1 VEPWLASLVIIT
13 CLGAEAFFSGA
24 EIALYSAN
32 KLKIRQ
38 HAEQGSRTAKL
49 MLQMLD
55 QPAQMLGSTL
65 VMHNLVV
72 VTGTSLATAVFVQ
85 WLGQRGESV
94 ALVVMITLGLIV
106 GEIFP
111 KAIFRHYADR
121 LAGVVILPLRA
132 VFYACYPLV
141 YMITWLIGQSLRL
154 FGLQSEKKNPLVT
167 KEELEL
173 LVRLT
178 DRSSTLGVHERQM
191 IGRIFG
197 FSDTRV
203 REAMIPLVEVIA
215 LEDNATV
222 DELIQAIREHGFSRI
237 PIFQDNIHNIVG
249 WVNAFD
255 ALSMT
260 PGERSF
266 RHLIRSAY
274 YVPETRRIG
283 DLLKDVQQKG
293 IPLAVVVDEYGGSV
307 GIVTIEDMLEEI
319 VGEIEDEYDARERLY
334 EVLPDGSFRIDA
346 RMEIDAINEILGL
359 HIPTG
364 DYATLAGFILAQLE
378 RIPQRGELLM
388 HDGLMLEIEEA
399 TNRMVERVHV
409 VPRPIPSVESE
420 TPEAWK

>member
-1 VEPWLASLVIIT
+1 VEPWLACVVIIA
-13 CLGAEAFFSGA
+13 CLGAQAFFSGA

-32 KLKIRQ
+32 KLKIR
-38 HAEQGSRTAKL
+38 HRAEQGSRAAKL
-49 MLQMLD
+49 ILQMLD
-55 QPAQMLGSTL
+55 KPEQMLGSTL

-72 VTGTSLATAVFVQ
+72 VTAASLATALLVN
-85 WLGQRGESV
+85 WLGQRGEWV
-94 ALVVMITLGLIV
+94 ALVVMSSLVLTV

-111 KAIFRHYADR
+111 KTIFQHYADR
-121 LAGVVILPLRA
+121 LVGVVIWPLRA
-132 VFYACYPLV
+132 VFYACYPLAYV
-141 YMITWLIGQSLRL
+141 ITWLIGQSLHL
-154 FGLQSEKKNPLVT
+154 FGLQSEKKNPFVT

-178 DRSSTLGVHERQM
+178 DRSSTLGVHERRM
-191 IGRIFG
+191 IRRIFG

-203 REAMIPLVEVIA
+203 HEAMIPLVEVVA
-215 LEDNATV
+215 LADHATV
-222 DELIQAIREHGFSRI
+222 EELIQAIRAHGFSRI

-255 ALSMT
+255 VLSM
-260 PGERSF
+260 PPEERSF
-266 RHLIRSAY
+266 RHLIRPAY

-319 VGEIEDEYDARERLY
+319 VGEIEDEYDAHERHY

-346 RMEIDAINEILGL
+346 RMEIDTINEILGL
-359 HIPTG
+359 HLPTG
-364 DYATLAGFILAQLE
+364 DYATLAGFVLAQLE
-378 RIPQRGELLM
+378 RIPQRGELLL

-399 TNRMVERVHV
+399 SNRTVERVHI
-409 VPRPIPSVESE
+409 VPRPSGLAERE
-420 TPEAWK
+420 KGDT

>member
-1 VEPWLASLVIIT
+1 MEPWLASLLIVA

-24 EIALYSAN
+24 EIAIYSAN
-32 KLKIRQ
+32 KLKIR
-38 HAEQGSRTAKL
+38 HSAEQGSRTAKL
-49 MLQMLD
+49 ILQMLD
-55 QPAQMLGSTL
+55 KPEQMLGSTL
-65 VMHNLVV
+65 VMHNFLV
-72 VTGTSLATAVFVQ
+72 VTGTSLATAVFVN
-85 WLGQRGESV
+85 WLGHRGEWA
-94 ALVVMITLGLIV
+94 ALVLMTTLVLTV

-111 KAIFRHYADR
+111 KTIFQHHADR

-132 VFYACYPLV
+132 VYYICYPVAYL
-141 YMITWLIGQSLRL
+141 ITWLIGQGLRF
-154 FGLQSEKKNPLVT
+154 FGLQSENKNPFVT

-178 DRSSTLGVHERQM
+178 DRSSALGVHERRM
-191 IGRIFG
+191 IRRIFG

-203 REAMIPLVEVIA
+203 RDAMIPLVEVVA
-215 LEDNATV
+215 LDDHASV

-255 ALSMT
+255 ALSMP

-266 RHLIRSAY
+266 RQLIRPAY
-274 YVPETRRIG
+274 YVPETRRVG

-307 GIVTIEDMLEEI
+307 GIVTIEDMIEEI

-346 RMEIDAINEILGL
+346 RMEIDAIDEILGIHL
-359 HIPTG
+359 PTG
-364 DYATLAGFILAQLE
+364 DYATLAGFILAELE

-388 HDGLMLEIEEA
+388 HDGLMLEIEAA
-399 TNRMVERVHV
+399 TNRTVERVHV
-409 VPRPIPSVESE
+409 VPRPTALVESE
-420 TPEAWK
+420 KTEA

>member
-1 VEPWLASLVIIT
+1 VESWLASLVIIA
-13 CLGAEAFFSGA
+13 CLGAEAFCSGA
-24 EIALYSAN
+24 EVALYAAN
-32 KLKIRQ
+32 KLKIR
-38 HAEQGSRTAKL
+38 HNAEQGSHTAQL
-49 MLQMLD
+49 LLQMLD
-55 QPAQMLGSTL
+55 KPEQMLGSTL
-65 VMHNLVV
+65 VMHYLVV
-72 VTGTSLATAVFVQ
+72 VTGTSLATTLSLH
-85 WLGQRGESV
+85 WLGRGGEWV
-94 ALVVMITLGLIV
+94 ALIVMTSLVLTV

-111 KAIFRHYADR
+111 KTIFQHYADR
-121 LAGVVILPLRA
+121 LASVVILPLRA
-132 VFYACYPLV
+132 LFYVCSPVAYV
-141 YMITWLIGQSLRL
+141 ITWLTGQGLRL
-154 FGLQSEKKNPLVT
+154 FGVQAEKKNPFVP
-167 KEELEL
+167 KAEIEL
-173 LVRLT
+173 LMRLT
-178 DRSSTLGVHERQM
+178 DRSSSLGVHERRM
-191 IGRIFG
+191 IRRIFG

-203 REAMIPLVEVIA
+203 REAMIPLVEVVA

-222 DELIQAIREHGFSRI
+222 DELIQAIRERGFSRI

-255 ALSMT
+255 VLSMM

-266 RHLIRSAY
+266 RHLIRPAY

-283 DLLKDVQQKG
+283 NLLKDVQQKG

-359 HIPTG
+359 HFPTG

-399 TNRMVERVHV
+399 TNRTVERVHV
-409 VPRPIPSVESE
+409 VPRPTPSVERE
-420 TPEAWK
+420 TGKA

>member
-1 VEPWLASLVIIT
+1 VEPWLASLVIIA

-32 KLKIRQ
+32 KLKIR
-38 HAEQGSRTAKL
+38 HSAEQGSRTAKL
-49 MLQMLD
+49 ILQMLD
-55 QPAQMLGSTL
+55 RPEQMLGSTL

-72 VTGTSLATAVFVQ
+72 VTGTSLATAVFVN
-85 WLGQRGESV
+85 WLGQRGEWV
-94 ALVVMITLGLIV
+94 ALVLMTSLVLTI

-111 KAIFRHYADR
+111 KTIFQHFADR
-121 LAGVVILPLRA
+121 LAGVVIFPLRA
-132 VFYACYPLV
+132 VFYACYPV
-141 YMITWLIGQSLRL
+141 AYVITWLIGQGLRL
-154 FGLQSEKKNPLVT
+154 FGLQSEKKNPFVT

-178 DRSSTLGVHERQM
+178 DRSSTIGVDERRM
-191 IGRIFG
+191 IRRIFG

-203 REAMIPLVEVIA
+203 HEAMIPLVEVVA

-237 PIFQDNIHNIVG
+237 PIFQGNIHNIVG

-255 ALSMT
+255 VLSMP

-266 RHLIRSAY
+266 RHLIRPAY

-293 IPLAVVVDEYGGSV
+293 VPLAVVVDEYGGSV

-334 EVLPDGSFRIDA
+334 EILPDGSFRIDA

-399 TNRMVERVHV
+399 TNRTVERVHV
-409 VPRPIPSVESE
+409 FPRPSLPAESE
-420 TPEAWK
+420 KGEV

>member
-1 VEPWLASLVIIT
+1 VEPWLACLVIIA

-32 KLKIRQ
+32 KLKIR
-38 HAEQGSRTAKL
+38 HRAEQGSRAAQL
-49 MLQMLD
+49 ILQMLD
-55 QPAQMLGSTL
+55 KPEQMLGSTL

-72 VTGTSLATAVFVQ
+72 VTGTSLATALFVN
-85 WLGQRGESV
+85 WLGHRGEWV
-94 ALVVMITLGLIV
+94 ALVVMTSLVLTV

-111 KAIFRHYADR
+111 KTIFQHHADR
-121 LAGVVILPLRA
+121 LAGVVILPLRV
-132 VFYACYPLV
+132 VFYACYPV
-141 YMITWLIGQSLRL
+141 AYVITWLIGQGLRL
-154 FGLQSEKKNPLVT
+154 FGLQSEKKNPFVT

-178 DRSSTLGVHERQM
+178 DRSSTIGVHERRM
-191 IGRIFG
+191 IRRIFG

-203 REAMIPLVEVIA
+203 HEAMIPLVEVIA
-215 LEDNATV
+215 LGDSATV
-222 DELIQAIREHGFSRI
+222 EELIQAIRQHGFSRI

-255 ALSMT
+255 VLSM
-260 PGERSF
+260 PPEERSF
-266 RHLIRSAY
+266 RHLIRPAY

-293 IPLAVVVDEYGGSV
+293 VPLAVVVDEYGGSV

-319 VGEIEDEYDARERLY
+319 VGEIEDEYDARERHY

-359 HIPTG
+359 HLPTG

-378 RIPQRGELLM
+378 RIPQRGELLL

-399 TNRMVERVHV
+399 SNRNVERVHV
-409 VPRPIPSVESE
+409 VPRPSAPAERE
-420 TPEAWK
+420 KGDA

>member
-1 VEPWLASLVIIT
+1 VEPWLASLLIVG
-13 CLGAEAFFSGA
+13 CLSAEAFFSGA

-32 KLKIRQ
+32 KLKIRH
-38 HAEQGSRTAKL
+38 HAEQGSRGAQL
-49 MLQMLD
+49 ILQMLAK
-55 QPAQMLGSTL
+55 PEQMLGSTL

-72 VTGTSLATAVFVQ
+72 VTGTALATTTCVN
-85 WLGQRGESV
+85 WLGHRGEWV
-94 ALVVMITLGLIV
+94 ALIVMTSLVLTV

-111 KAIFRHYADR
+111 RTLFQHAADR
-121 LAGVVILPLRA
+121 LATIVIYPLRA
-132 VFYACYPLV
+132 VSYVCYPAAYV
-141 YMITWLIGQSLRL
+141 ITEVIDRILGFL
-154 FGLQSEKKNPLVT
+154 GMQSEKKNPLVT

-173 LVRLT
+173 LVQLS
-178 DRSSTLGVHERQM
+178 DRGSVLGVHERQM
-191 IGRIFG
+191 IRRIFG

-203 REAMIPLVEVIA
+203 HETMIPLVEVVA
-215 LEDNATV
+215 LGDSASV
-222 DELIQAIREHGFSRI
+222 DELVQAIREHGFSRI

-255 ALSMT
+255 VLSLP

-266 RHLIRSAY
+266 RHLIRPAY

-283 DLLKDVQQKG
+283 DLLRDVQQKG

-319 VGEIEDEYDARERLY
+319 VGEIEDEYDAAARLY

-359 HIPTG
+359 NIPTG

-388 HDGLMLEIEEA
+388 HDGLMLEVEEA
-399 TNRMVERVHV
+399 TNRTVQRVHV
-409 VPRPIPSVESE
+409 FPRASPLKDGARERI
-420 TPEAWK
+420 

>member
-1 VEPWLASLVIIT
+1 VEPWLAVLVIVA

-24 EIALYSAN
+24 EVALYAAN
-32 KLKIRQ
+32 KSKIR
-38 HAEQGSRTAKL
+38 HSAEQGSRTARL

-55 QPAQMLGSTL
+55 KPEQMLGGTL
-65 VMHNLVV
+65 VVHTLVV
-72 VTGTSLATAVFVQ
+72 VTGTSLATAALVH
-85 WLGQRGESV
+85 WLGHWGGWA
-94 ALVVMITLGLIV
+94 ALALMTTLVLTV

-111 KAIFRHYADR
+111 KTIFQQHADR
-121 LAGVVILPLRA
+121 LVGVVILPLRA
-132 VFYACYPLV
+132 VRYLCYPVV
-141 YMITWLIGQSLRL
+141 YLITWLIGQGLGV
-154 FGLQSEKKNPLVT
+154 FGLQSEPKNPLVA

-178 DRSSTLGVHERQM
+178 DRSSPLGVHERRM
-191 IGRIFG
+191 IRRIFG

-203 REAMIPLVEVIA
+203 REAMIPLVEVVA
-215 LEDNATV
+215 LEDHASV
-222 DELIQAIREHGFSRI
+222 DELIQAIRAHGFSRI

-255 ALSMT
+255 VLSMP

-266 RHLIRSAY
+266 RQLIRPAY

-307 GIVTIEDMLEEI
+307 GIVTIEDMIEEI

-334 EVLPDGSFRIDA
+334 EVLPDGSFRLDA

-359 HIPTG
+359 HLPTG
-364 DYATLAGFILAQLE
+364 DYATLAGFILAELE
-378 RIPQRGELLM
+378 RIPQRGELLL
-388 HDGLMLEIEEA
+388 HDGLVLEIEEA
-399 TNRMVERVHV
+399 TNRTVARVHV
-409 VPRPIPSVESE
+409 VPRPALPGAREKG
-420 TPEAWK
+420 EA

>member
-1 VEPWLASLVIIT
+1 VEPWLASLVSIA
-13 CLGAEAFFSGA
+13 CLGAEAFVSGA

-32 KLKIRQ
+32 KAKIR
-38 HAEQGSRTAKL
+38 HSADQGSRTAEL
-49 MLQMLD
+49 ILQVLD
-55 QPAQMLGSTL
+55 KPEQMLGSTM

-72 VTGTSLATAVFVQ
+72 VTGTSLATAVFVN
-85 WLGQRGESV
+85 WLGYRGEWAAFV
-94 ALVVMITLGLIV
+94 IMTMLVLTV

-111 KAIFRHYADR
+111 KTIFQHHADR

-132 VFYACYPLV
+132 VFYICYPVAYL
-141 YMITWLIGQSLRL
+141 ITRLIEEALRC
-154 FGLQSEKKNPLVT
+154 FGLQSEKKNPFVT

-178 DRSSTLGVHERQM
+178 ERSSVLGVHERRM
-191 IGRIFG
+191 IRRIFG

-215 LEDNATV
+215 LDDSASV
-222 DELIQAIREHGFSRI
+222 DELIQAIRAHGFSRI
-237 PIFQDNIHNIVG
+237 PIFQDNVHNIVG
-249 WVNAFD
+249 WVNALD
-255 ALSMT
+255 VLSMP

-266 RHLIRSAY
+266 RQLIRPAY

-334 EVLPDGSFRIDA
+334 EILADGSYRIDA

-359 HIPTG
+359 HLPTG
-364 DYATLAGFILAQLE
+364 DYATLAGFILARLE

-399 TNRMVERVHV
+399 TNRTVERVHV
-409 VPRPIPSVESE
+409 VPRSSPPAEQE
-420 TPEAWK
+420 KGEA

>member
-1 VEPWLASLVIIT
+1 VEPWLASLVIIA
-13 CLGAEAFFSGA
+13 CLGAEAFFSGS

-32 KLKIRQ
+32 KLKIR
-38 HAEQGSRTAKL
+38 HSAEQGARAAKL
-49 MLQMLD
+49 ILQMLD
-55 QPAQMLGSTL
+55 KPEHMLGSTL
-65 VMHNLVV
+65 VVHNLVV
-72 VTGTSLATAVFVQ
+72 VTGTSLATALFVN
-85 WLGQRGESV
+85 WLGQRGEWV
-94 ALVVMITLGLIV
+94 ALVVMTSLVLTV

-111 KAIFRHYADR
+111 KTIFQHFADQ
-121 LAGVVILPLRA
+121 LAGVVIFPLRV
-132 VFYACYPLV
+132 VFYACYPLA
-141 YMITWLIGQSLRL
+141 YLITWLIGHGLRL
-154 FGLQSEKKNPLVT
+154 FGLESEKKNPYVT

-178 DRSSTLGVHERQM
+178 DRSSTLGVHERRM
-191 IGRIFG
+191 IHRIFG

-203 REAMIPLVEVIA
+203 REAMIPLVEVVA

-222 DELIQAIREHGFSRI
+222 DELMQAIREHGFSRI

-255 ALSMT
+255 ALSMP
-260 PGERSF
+260 PGERNF
-266 RHLIRSAY
+266 RHLIRPAY

-359 HIPTG
+359 PIPTG

-399 TNRMVERVHV
+399 TNRTVERVHV
-409 VPRPIPSVESE
+409 VPRSSPLVESE
-420 TPEAWK
+420 KGDA

>member
-1 VEPWLASLVIIT
+1 MELWLASLVIIA

-32 KLKIRQ
+32 KLKIR
-38 HAEQGSRTAKL
+38 HSAEQGSRTAKL
-49 MLQMLD
+49 ILQMLD
-55 QPAQMLGSTL
+55 KPEQMLGSTL

-72 VTGTSLATAVFVQ
+72 VTGTSLATAVLVN
-85 WLGQRGESV
+85 WLGHRGEWA
-94 ALVVMITLGLIV
+94 ALVVMTTLVLTV

-111 KAIFRHYADR
+111 KAIFQHHADR

-132 VFYACYPLV
+132 VCYICYPVAYL
-141 YMITWLIGQSLRL
+141 ITWLIGQGLRFL
-154 FGLQSEKKNPLVT
+154 GLQSEKKNPFVI

-178 DRSSTLGVHERQM
+178 DRSSALGVHERRM
-191 IGRIFG
+191 IRRIFG

-203 REAMIPLVEVIA
+203 RDAMIPLVEVVA
-215 LEDNATV
+215 LGDHASV

-249 WVNAFD
+249 WVNALD
-255 ALSMT
+255 VLSMP

-266 RHLIRSAY
+266 RQLIRPAY

-307 GIVTIEDMLEEI
+307 GIVTIEDMIEEI
-319 VGEIEDEYDARERLY
+319 VGEIEDEYDARTRLY
-334 EVLPDGSFRIDA
+334 EILPDGSFRIDA

-359 HIPTG
+359 HLPSG
-364 DYATLAGFILAQLE
+364 DYATLAGFILAELE

-399 TNRMVERVHV
+399 TNRTVERVHV
-409 VPRPIPSVESE
+409 VPRPAPPVESE
-420 TPEAWK
+420 KGEA

>member
-1 VEPWLASLVIIT
+1 VEPWLACLVIIA

-32 KLKIRQ
+32 KLKLR
-38 HAEQGSRTAKL
+38 HRAEQGSRAAQRI
-49 MLQMLD
+49 LQMLD
-55 QPAQMLGSTL
+55 KPEQMLGSTL

-72 VTGTSLATAVFVQ
+72 VTGTSLATALFVN
-85 WLGQRGESV
+85 WLGHRGEWV
-94 ALVVMITLGLIV
+94 ALAVMTSLVLTV

-111 KAIFRHYADR
+111 KAIFQHYADR

-132 VFYACYPLV
+132 VFYACYPVALA
-141 YMITWLIGQSLRL
+141 ITWLIGQGLRL
-154 FGLQSEKKNPLVT
+154 FGLQSEKKNPFVT

-178 DRSSTLGVHERQM
+178 DRSSTLGVDERRM
-191 IGRIFG
+191 IRRIFG

-203 REAMIPLVEVIA
+203 HEAMIPLVEVVA
-215 LEDNATV
+215 LGDSSTV
-222 DELIQAIREHGFSRI
+222 EELIQAIRQHGFSRI

-249 WVNAFD
+249 WVNALD
-255 ALSMT
+255 VLSM
-260 PGERSF
+260 PPEERSF
-266 RHLIRSAY
+266 RHLIRPAY

-283 DLLKDVQQKG
+283 DLLRDVQQKG

-319 VGEIEDEYDARERLY
+319 VGEIEDEYDARERHY
-334 EVLPDGSFRIDA
+334 EVLPDGSLRIDA

-359 HIPTG
+359 HLPTG

-378 RIPQRGELLM
+378 RIPQRGELLL

-399 TNRMVERVHV
+399 TNRNVERVHI
-409 VPRPIPSVESE
+409 VPRPSAPAERE
-420 TPEAWK
+420 KGEA